1 MFKGNG
7 NVGIGTTS
15 PSYKLDVV
23 GDIIIPNGS
32 YYYARRNTSNAAINV
47 LGFAAS
53 SDTLTI
59 KGGTSGGAIS
69 IQFQDTNGTVAVFYN
84 GNLGIGTTSPGE
96 KLDVSGSVRLLDG
109 GTLKLLTAASI
120 QRGTIQALE
129 ATGAGNPGLVIATS
143 GGEEIVFKDGTD
155 INMVIK
161 GNGSV
166 GIGTTAPSQKL
177 HIYNGDLLIDN
188 NGSGDTNS
196 GIRIVAPISTTHYN
210 WMLAAQQNVADTF
223 EITPST
229 AAGGTTFSTPVAVF
243 NGANGRVGIGTTA
256 PSQLLE
262 VVGGEIK
269 AGRVDTGSE
278 GGQVS
283 FGRSSDNATG
293 WYIDVYG
300 STSTPELRFVDV
312 SNSSV
317 RMSITGSGEVYIAG
331 STDQGAYNLQVNG
344 TGVWGAG
351 AYVNGSDIRLK
362 ENIKDISPALDLVNK
377 LKPKTFNYKESYSKD
392 RSIQTGFIAQDLQ
405 EVFAN
410 EEYLN
415 GIVHQGNEHLNV
427 AYQNLI
433 PLLTKAIQEL
443 KAEIDILKNKT

>member
-1 MFKGNG
+1 MTNRIVIKAENG

-15 PSYKLDVV
+15 PGYKLEVS
-23 GDIIIPNGS
+23 G
-32 YYYARRNTSNAAINV
+32 T
-47 LGFAAS
+47 LGVTGTT
-53 SDTLTI
+53 TLTGDLNLSYGYPRI
-59 KGGTSGGAIS
+59 NLTDTGNNPDYSIINDDGNFSIYDATNNTHRIYVNSSG
-69 IQFQDTNGTVAVFYN
+69 NV
-84 GNLGIGTTSPGE
+84 GIGTTSP
-96 KLDVSGSVRLLDG
+96 
-109 GTLKLLTAASI
+109 
-120 QRGTIQALE
+120 
-129 ATGAGNPGLVIATS
+129 
-143 GGEEIVFKDGTD
+143 
-155 INMVIK
+155 
-161 GNGSV
+161 
-166 GIGTTAPSQKL
+166 SQK
-177 HIYNGDLLIDN
+177 
-188 NGSGDTNS
+188 
-196 GIRIVAPISTTHYN
+196 
-210 WMLAAQQNVADTF
+210 F
-223 EITPST
+223 
-229 AAGGTTFSTPVAVF
+229 
-243 NGANGRVGIGTTA
+243 
-256 PSQLLE
+256 E

-283 FGRSSDNATG
+283 FGRASDNATG

-317 RMSITGSGEVYIAG
+317 RMSISAGGELYIAG

-362 ENIKDISPALDLVNK
+362 ENIKDISSALDLVNK

-443 KAEIDILKNKT
+443 KAEVDILKNK